1 MSGRDGRAAPSV
13 QSSQMEEANPFGI
26 PSEDLIFTYKDDMKS
41 ERMAK
46 REREG
51 KLKVWEKSRHMRE
64 GRMKQLY
71 EIDIEPTAIAVNPK
85 LEKNAKKETAG
96 AGNTVPIE
104 RPKHRDSR
112 HNLVEKKREMFLV

>member
-1 MSGRDGRAAPSV
+1 
-13 QSSQMEEANPFGI
+13 MEEANPFGI

-46 REREG
+46 RERES

-71 EIDIEPTAIAVNPK
+71 ETDIEPTAIAVNPA
-85 LEKNAKKETAG
+85 L
-96 AGNTVPIE
+96 
-104 RPKHRDSR
+104 
-112 HNLVEKKREMFLV
+112 